1 LVPEAASDLF
11 RKEALDY
18 HQGTAEETGSLL
30 QISPAWLS
38 YAYWLLVAVAIGGA
52 IFCAVATVNEY
63 ATGPAVVRAHGRT
76 ELTAK
81 APGTVASVEVSP
93 GQRVSPG
100 MALVRMYTAQEA
112 GELDRLTK
120 EFELQLIKT
129 LRDPSDKVARQALTG
144 LRAQRDLAEERLEE
158 RIVRA
163 PHAGVVSDVRI
174 RAGEALNLGETV
186 LSLVGEQTRFSLVAM
201 LPGHYRP
208 MLRPGMLI
216 RLELAGF
223 KYVYQ
228 TFAIDSV
235 SNEVVG
241 PAEVRRFLGQELA
254 DTVVLKDPVVLVTAR
269 LPNSTFI
276 ADGKTFNF
284 YEGMQGNTD
293 AKVRAESV
301 LITLIPG
308 LKALFNNGG

>member
-1 LVPEAASDLF
+1 LKIMPGEPSVLSNLGLSYMLSRDLP
-11 RKEALDY
+11 K
-18 HQGTAEETGSLL
+18 AEEVLRQAYADPKADARVRQNLGLVVGL
-30 QISPAWLS
+30 Q
-38 YAYWLLVAVAIGGA
+38 
-52 IFCAVATVNEY
+52 
-63 ATGPAVVRAHGRT
+63 GRF
-76 ELTAK
+76 A
-81 APGTVASVEVSP
+81 
-93 GQRVSPG
+93 
-100 MALVRMYTAQEA
+100 EA
-112 GELDRLTK
+112 E
-120 EFELQLIKT
+120 QLY
-129 LRDPSDKVARQALTG
+129 SQALTG

-228 TFAIDSV
+228 TFAIDGV

-241 PAEVRRFLGQELA
+241 PGEVRRFLGQELA